1 MKILANA
8 EGAGHPG
15 MGFRLKIYIFR
26 IGKGRERER
35 EREKAEFCAIK
46 TSTLGRIKCMKA
58 RRKEEQ
64 RGRGRC
70 DGETGCRVG
79 KIQFKDSIYPIHQI
93 TLNLPWIFLINWR
106 INWKHHQFQLTNW
119 CCILFSGT
127 RWRFKSTF
135 SQSGSTGIAKGGGG
149 RNCAREMDGSERQ
162 YDSTAAFC
170 GEISRWSLRYL
181 AGK

>member
-26 IGKGRERER
+26 IAKGRER
-35 EREKAEFCAIK
+35 AEFCAIK

-79 KIQFKDSIYPIHQI
+79 KIVDSIQR
-93 TLNLPWIFLINWR
+93 LNLP
-106 INWKHHQFQLTNW
+106 
-119 CCILFSGT
+119 
-127 RWRFKSTF
+127 
-135 SQSGSTGIAKGGGG
+135 
-149 RNCAREMDGSERQ
+149 
-162 YDSTAAFC
+162 
-170 GEISRWSLRYL
+170 
-181 AGK
+181 